1 MQLSTFLLGSV
12 LLIAS
17 LLFFLLLKDSYH
29 PHSSVGLRDKL
40 IREVLARGSGE
51 SSERKS
57 VNSLLLQQ
65 QPQPQ
70 PQEEHGTHSI
80 KSLAVSSTTSETEKS
95 VSSSTSSSS
104 LLHTATPFE
113 SSCEQRY
120 GMTLINEWSSHRE
133 VWCGSQTTSPSSL
146 GDEESQLICYPN
158 HQAHKKRDGRPAD
171 LFCEGFNLIID
182 FAKVSGQHQSHKK
195 PPLGMQYLH
204 FQPGSLQG
212 HCQRNQYYQDRLLMP
227 HHRLQM
233 SSFVSTITEKMEYD
247 EKEEKIVYL
256 LARDE
261 DCENAFHST
270 ADFMNMFLVY
280 QALHLK
286 VEDMQ
291 VMLWDLHPDGPFF
304 DLIHQA
310 FSPSH
315 PPIRHNHYHRKKVSL
330 PDPLRC
336 YDTTLFQAYRRH
348 VLQAF
353 HLLDVPA
360 PPIPTVTLILRHRSE
375 RKNVGR
381 VMANEEEVVQ
391 VLKTGTMMKLNIVD
405 LATLSYAEEA
415 VLVEV
420 HPSYRQDRHFRHAAR
435 MTGKIYMPLRS
446 LQRETCHG
454 SSDNV
459 HVPKDEFI
467 RAMDGALRIARNFDD
482 GLSECGLVCPRE
494 ILALDSRLDS
504 HYTSDFRKGR
514 AVNTQFPCA

>member
-1 MQLSTFLLGSV
+1 
-12 LLIAS
+12 
-17 LLFFLLLKDSYH
+17 
-29 PHSSVGLRDKL
+29 
-40 IREVLARGSGE
+40 
-51 SSERKS
+51 
-57 VNSLLLQQ
+57 
-65 QPQPQ
+65 
-70 PQEEHGTHSI
+70 
-80 KSLAVSSTTSETEKS
+80 
-95 VSSSTSSSS
+95 
-104 LLHTATPFE
+104 
-113 SSCEQRY
+113 
-120 GMTLINEWSSHRE
+120 
-133 VWCGSQTTSPSSL
+133 
-146 GDEESQLICYPN
+146 
-158 HQAHKKRDGRPAD
+158 
-171 LFCEGFNLIID
+171 
-182 FAKVSGQHQSHKK
+182 
-195 PPLGMQYLH
+195 
-204 FQPGSLQG
+204 
-212 HCQRNQYYQDRLLMP
+212 
-227 HHRLQM
+227 
-233 SSFVSTITEKMEYD
+233 
-247 EKEEKIVYL
+247 
-256 LARDE
+256 
-261 DCENAFHST
+261 
-270 ADFMNMFLVY
+270 MFLVY
-280 QALHLK
+280 QALRLK

-291 VMLWDLHPDGPFF
+291 VVLWDLHPDGPFF

-315 PPIRHNHYHRKKVSL
+315 PPIRHNHYNRKKVLFKHLVFHLESPAGLIFPKVSL

-381 VMANEEEVVQ
+381 VMANEEEIIQ

-405 LATLSYAEEA
+405 LATLSYGEQLKLIRNSNVLVGIHGAGLMFIMFAAEEA

-467 RAMDGALRIARNFDD
+467 RAMDGALRVARNFDD